1 MPVKIS
7 KYKSNIYALKVKQ
20 NIDRPIED
28 IWNFFATPKNLNELT
43 PKDMKFEILS
53 GKSDRF
59 FEGKIISYT
68 VNPFKFFNIKWV
80 TEITHITKNKL
91 FIDEQRFGPYNMW
104 HHEHHF
110 FKNKDGS
117 TTIYDKVIYKIPF
130 GIIGKI
136 AHKLFI
142 KKRLTEIFNY
152 RKTRINQLFADYV

>member
-1 MPVKIS
+1 MSVKIS

-91 FIDEQRFGPYNMW
+91 FIDEQRFGPYSFW
-104 HHEHHF
+104 HHKHF
-110 FKNKDGS
+110 IKEIKGGVLMED
-117 TTIYDKVIYKIPF
+117 VIHYKLPL
-130 GIIGKI
+130 GPLGKLLNS
-136 AHKLFI
+136 LFI
-142 KKRLTEIFNY
+142 NSKLNSIFKY
-152 RKTRINQLFADYV
+152 RQLELIKIFGDYK

>member
-1 MPVKIS
+1 MIFCIAINTENYTKLSVKIS

-68 VNPFKFFNIKWV
+68 VNPF
-80 TEITHITKNKL
+80 
-91 FIDEQRFGPYNMW
+91 
-104 HHEHHF
+104 
-110 FKNKDGS
+110 
-117 TTIYDKVIYKIPF
+117 
-130 GIIGKI
+130 
-136 AHKLFI
+136 
-142 KKRLTEIFNY
+142 
-152 RKTRINQLFADYV
+152 